1 MEDNFSRA
9 LDDMSTRVKLPAEE
23 IFEKGLPQVDP
34 PEGRQAQLVER
45 AKNVFGSD
53 DIFVDTS
60 TSLKRLY
67 AKVGGAPR
75 ITPEHPIYST
85 KLKRF
90 LTPAEFLSAQG
101 LFKSCFKD
109 SVWQQMVTVPKFGQD
124 LAGNSF
130 SSTVC
135 QGAVLSSMAACPE
148 LWLKASGNLPGEK
161 AKDHK
166 RKLAPTEDHLEPPLQ
181 KARTGNSRQEG
192 ADPSQFLK
200 RITKKRPAPEYDH
213 FVQDHPRRK
222 KDPKGRAKR
231 KYKRKTDGV
240 DGRKFSKGKKD
251 TLSIWSKMQ
260 MLQFYDQEKEKGN
273 RNAAKATSQKF
284 PKGFYRCCLYKWKR
298 DRAAQ
303 SWDLLITAAPTL
315 TKKFKEIPNRLRQM
329 MGHPLKFVTRSDGSQ
344 EATTTILP
352 PELQEI
358 TAETVAE
365 RIALGEECDFHFV
378 ADVLEAGIDQW
389 NSAVQRLKTR
399 LSKPETLCQELQK
412 QLVEMEGTG
421 STEPIS
427 QEGLNTMVED
437 LSTSLAPK
445 LRKAAQRL
453 CGKSG
458 LGPEANSKPGKHL
471 PASHPLLAKIREF
484 VRAERDSLKVHER
497 LVCNFDQVWSVQYM
511 PQRATLQAKDGRQ
524 DPLRKAPHRGGI
536 RSSSHGKLAARKNPW
551 CRFCSPCQWGRCS
564 LCTGRTVARA
574 SNSDYVE
581 LAGRPCFPS
590 LCNHAW

>member
-1 MEDNFSRA
+1 MVCRHIHIHTDSTCCLFAYLDLDTHSKCGSAGVQNPGHRQLFLLPQRRNRVWGLAAVAGTSEVDKMEDNFSRA

-67 AKVGGAPR
+67 AKVGGAPC

-260 MLQFYDQEKEKGN
+260 MLLCQLRTGCPTHVYCYYIVIKYF
-273 RNAAKATSQKF
+273 
-284 PKGFYRCCLYKWKR
+284 LYK
-298 DRAAQ
+298 
-303 SWDLLITAAPTL
+303 LI
-315 TKKFKEIPNRLRQM
+315 
-329 MGHPLKFVTRSDGSQ
+329 
-344 EATTTILP
+344 
-352 PELQEI
+352 
-358 TAETVAE
+358 
-365 RIALGEECDFHFV
+365 
-378 ADVLEAGIDQW
+378 
-389 NSAVQRLKTR
+389 
-399 LSKPETLCQELQK
+399 
-412 QLVEMEGTG
+412 
-421 STEPIS
+421 
-427 QEGLNTMVED
+427 
-437 LSTSLAPK
+437 
-445 LRKAAQRL
+445 
-453 CGKSG
+453 
-458 LGPEANSKPGKHL
+458 
-471 PASHPLLAKIREF
+471 
-484 VRAERDSLKVHER
+484 
-497 LVCNFDQVWSVQYM
+497 
-511 PQRATLQAKDGRQ
+511 
-524 DPLRKAPHRGGI
+524 
-536 RSSSHGKLAARKNPW
+536 
-551 CRFCSPCQWGRCS
+551 
-564 LCTGRTVARA
+564 
-574 SNSDYVE
+574 
-581 LAGRPCFPS
+581 
-590 LCNHAW
+590 